1 MANNGIED
9 ILIGE
14 AYNTTKKKKK
24 KGPIIFCIILLI
36 VAATFAS
43 LKYYMSKDVAGDKE
57 LFLLSLS
64 NINSKKLVDQNFYST
79 LLDRFLQEN
88 SEMTTNMTI
97 SSTEKF
103 DKLNGIDVN
112 NFDFELTS
120 QNNLKEKNFYGEL
133 FINYSGNEFLN
144 FKGIVNN
151 DKFAIISDDI
161 VNKYVGVKAQNFN
174 NIFESNIDLN
184 FIYEFINAE
193 KIDLTE
199 EERKNYL
206 NEYYNKIYNQIPEEK
221 FSKKENIVIT
231 KNDKYIDVTAYEMKL
246 NQSELNDIIVNVLNK
261 LKEDEKLLNSI
272 VSKDIVQLD
281 LSENEE
287 NQENKDVQEENKV
300 EEQEELESGDEGTSL
315 QLTPVSEV
323 NFQTAEVLNEGE
335 NSEDTIEETEE
346 NVEETEGNVE
356 EVLEEENIENEEEN
370 QEEGLQLQT
379 IEEDEKIINKDFTT
393 SDFIK
398 ILLGRKINVSQ
409 DKIIE
414 KIDEYIQNLE
424 GNGLTVTIYVSEEK
438 TEKISLTMPNENK
451 IDIQFLENTE
461 KENTVEVT
469 YLYKN
474 SNYKNGITFNIDEVH
489 NSASSSIK
497 IVKNY
502 IEDEKI
508 NKKVTFSVQTD
519 GTKNA
524 KTLSNDIVLTIS
536 SNSDETKLVA
546 ENKIKFVS
554 KDLILE
560 KLSQEN
566 SVFLDDLQIEERE
579 QTIQAIKDKIDVV
592 LADKKEKLN
601 LIDLNSGNSIVGQN
615 LTDMTTNNYL
625 LIKGVLEN
633 KIDEL
638 RNQAEENGEEFT
650 LQNLQDLYID
660 GFEVSSNVDEDKAV
674 VVIDIYTFTVD
685 RDFNISDT

>member
-24 KGPIIFCIILLI
+24 KGPIILCIILLI
-36 VAATFAS
+36 VTATFAG

-64 NINSKKLVDQNFYST
+64 NKNSKKLVDQNFYST

-206 NEYYNKIYNQIPEEK
+206 NEYYTKIYIQIPEEK

-287 NQENKDVQEENKV
+287 NQENIDVQEENKV

-346 NVEETEGNVE
+346 NVEETDENVE
-356 EVLEEENIENEEEN
+356 EVLEENIENEEEN

-566 SVFLDDLQIEERE
+566 SVFLDDLQTEERE
-579 QTIQAIKDKIDVV
+579 KTIQAIKDKIDVV

-633 KIDEL
+633 KINEL
-638 RNQAEENGEEFT
+638 RNQAEEKGEEFT

>member
-24 KGPIIFCIILLI
+24 KGPIIIFIILLI
-36 VAATFAS
+36 GVAAFVS
-43 LKYYMSKDVAGDKE
+43 LKYYMSGDVASEKS
-57 LFLLSLS
+57 LFSLSLS
-64 NINSKKLVDQNFYST
+64 NINSKKLVDQDFYIT
-79 LLDRFLQEN
+79 LLDRILQEN

-103 DKLNGIDVN
+103 EKLNGIDVN

-120 QNNLKEKNFYGEL
+120 QNNLKDKNFYGEL
-133 FINYSGNEFLN
+133 LINYSGNEFIN
-144 FKGIVNN
+144 FKSIVNN
-151 DKFAIISDDI
+151 NKFAIISDDI

-193 KIDLTE
+193 KINLTK
-199 EERKNYL
+199 EERKNYF
-206 NEYYNKIYNQIPEEK
+206 NEYYNKFYNQIPETS

-231 KNDKYIDVTAYEMKL
+231 KDNKYIDVTAYEMKL
-246 NQSELNDIIVNVLNK
+246 SQSELNDIIANILNK
-261 LKEDEKLLNSI
+261 VKGDEKLLNSI
-272 VSKDIVQLD
+272 ISKDVVQLN
-281 LSENEE
+281 LSENQG
-287 NQENKDVQEENKV
+287 NNDVQEKDNTATP
-300 EEQEELESGDEGTSL
+300 EQEDLETVNEGTSL

-323 NFQTAEVLNEGE
+323 NFQTAEVLNEE
-335 NSEDTIEETEE
+335 QDSTEPIEETEE
-346 NVEETEGNVE
+346 VPAEEIVQNENEDNVEAQDE
-356 EVLEEENIENEEEN
+356 
-370 QEEGLQLQT
+370 QLQLQT
-379 IEEDEKIINKDFTT
+379 NEEEEAVINKDFTT

-414 KIDEYIQNLE
+414 KIDDYIQNLE
-424 GNGLTVTIYVSEEK
+424 GNGLTVTAYVSEEK
-438 TEKISLTMPNENK
+438 TEKISLIMPNENK

-461 KENTVEVT
+461 KENTVEIT

-474 SNYKNGITFNIDEVH
+474 SNYKNGISLNIDEVH

-508 NKKVTFSVQTD
+508 NKKVTFSIKTD

-524 KTLSNDIVLTIS
+524 KTLSNDIVLTVS
-536 SNSDETKLVA
+536 SNSDETKLIA

-554 KDLILE
+554 NDLILE
-560 KLSQEN
+560 KLTQDN
-566 SVFLDDLQIEERE
+566 SVFLDDLKIDERE
-579 QTIQAIKDKIDVV
+579 QTIQAIKDKIDIV
-592 LADKKEKLN
+592 LAEKKEKLN

-625 LIKGVLEN
+625 LIKSVLEN
-633 KIDEL
+633 KINEMK
-638 RNQAEENGEEFT
+638 NQAEENGEEFT
-650 LQNLQDLYID
+650 IENLQDLSID
-660 GFEVSSNVDEDKAV
+660 GFEVSSNVADDKAI

-685 RDFNISDT
+685 KDFNISDT

>member
-24 KGPIIFCIILLI
+24 KGPIIIFIILLI
-36 VAATFAS
+36 GVAAFVS
-43 LKYYMSKDVAGDKE
+43 LKYYMSGDVASEKS
-57 LFLLSLS
+57 LFSLSLS
-64 NINSKKLVDQNFYST
+64 NINSKKLVDQDFYIT
-79 LLDRFLQEN
+79 LLDRILQEN

-103 DKLNGIDVN
+103 EKLNGIDVN

-120 QNNLKEKNFYGEL
+120 QNNLKDKNFYGEL
-133 FINYSGNEFLN
+133 LINYSGNEFIN
-144 FKGIVNN
+144 FKSIVNN
-151 DKFAIISDDI
+151 NKFAIISDDI

-193 KIDLTE
+193 KINLTK
-199 EERKNYL
+199 EERKNYF
-206 NEYYNKIYNQIPEEK
+206 NEYYNKFYNQIPETS

-231 KNDKYIDVTAYEMKL
+231 KDNKYIDVTAYEMKL
-246 NQSELNDIIVNVLNK
+246 SQSELNDIIANILNK
-261 LKEDEKLLNSI
+261 VKGDEKLLNSI
-272 VSKDIVQLD
+272 ISKDVVQLN
-281 LSENEE
+281 LSENQG
-287 NQENKDVQEENKV
+287 NNDVQEKDNTATP
-300 EEQEELESGDEGTSL
+300 EQEDLETVNEGTSL

-323 NFQTAEVLNEGE
+323 NFQTAEVLNEE
-335 NSEDTIEETEE
+335 QDSTEPIEETEE
-346 NVEETEGNVE
+346 VPAEEIVQNENEDNVEAQDE
-356 EVLEEENIENEEEN
+356 
-370 QEEGLQLQT
+370 QLQLQT
-379 IEEDEKIINKDFTT
+379 NEEEEAVINKDFTT

-414 KIDEYIQNLE
+414 KIDDYIQNLE
-424 GNGLTVTIYVSEEK
+424 GNGLTVTAYVSEEK
-438 TEKISLTMPNENK
+438 TEKISLIMPNENK

-461 KENTVEVT
+461 KENTVEIT

-474 SNYKNGITFNIDEVH
+474 SNYKNGISLNIDEVH

-508 NKKVTFSVQTD
+508 NKKVTFSIKTD

-524 KTLSNDIVLTIS
+524 KTLSNDIVLTVS
-536 SNSDETKLVA
+536 SNSDETKLIA

-554 KDLILE
+554 NDLILE
-560 KLSQEN
+560 KLTQDN
-566 SVFLDDLQIEERE
+566 SVFLDDLKIDERE
-579 QTIQAIKDKIDVV
+579 QTIQAIKDKIDIV
-592 LADKKEKLN
+592 LAEKKKN
-601 LIDLNSGNSIVGQN
+601 LI
-615 LTDMTTNNYL
+615 
-625 LIKGVLEN
+625 
-633 KIDEL
+633 
-638 RNQAEENGEEFT
+638 
-650 LQNLQDLYID
+650 
-660 GFEVSSNVDEDKAV
+660 
-674 VVIDIYTFTVD
+674 
-685 RDFNISDT
+685 